1 MAKSVTLIVE
11 MALIIFNNMFIF
23 GCLSHILGRI
33 MHGPDM
39 RDNECGIN
47 FR

>member
-11 MALIIFNNMFIF
+11 MALINFNNMFIF

-33 MHGPDM
+33 THGPDM